1 MMKIPPAHRK
11 KIAAAAVALAVAT
24 AALLLYELL
33 RSRESIYVGT
43 IEVTKV
49 YVSPRVA
56 SQVKARLAEE
66 GSLVEEGQ
74 VLYELACEDY
84 AVQQTKLVNDFAR
97 AAKLTPAGAM
107 APERYDSVKASHDT
121 NALQMDW
128 CTVRAPLAAT
138 VLTKYSEAGE
148 WVQPGV
154 RMMTLGDLTD
164 VWAYVY
170 VAQPMLASLS
180 LGQRVTGYL
189 PEIDRKVE
197 GKIIKVNDEAE
208 FTPKNAQTRHERER
222 LVFGI
227 KIEFDNSDNIL
238 KPGMP
243 IEVTF

>member
-1 MMKIPPAHRK
+1 MMKSPTQKK
-11 KIAAAAVALAVAT
+11 KIVVAAVVLAAVLVA
-24 AALLLYELL
+24 AVLYALL
-33 RSRESIYVGT
+33 RSRQSIYVGT

-56 SQVKARLAEE
+56 SQVKTREAEE
-66 GSLVEEGQ
+66 GSLVTEGQ
-74 VLYELACEDY
+74 TLYTLACEDY
-84 AVQQTKLVNDFAR
+84 AVQQQKLVNDFAR
-97 AAKLTPAGAM
+97 ARKLTPVGAM
-107 APERYDSVKASHDT
+107 APERYDAVRANHDT
-121 NALQMDW
+121 NALQIDW
-128 CTVRAPLAAT
+128 CTVRAPLSST
-138 VLTKYSEAGE
+138 ILTKYSEPGE

-180 LGQRVTGYL
+180 LGQKVTGYL
-189 PEIDRKVE
+189 PEIDKTVAGE
-197 GKIIKVNDEAE
+197 IIKVNDEAE

-227 KIEFDNSDNIL
+227 KIRFDNAENIL